1 MRELL
6 RKVSWQDYRELAKDL
21 RGVYAS
27 DAREVWK
34 RHIEKGPFGNFKRDP
49 LRNWKW
55 VILLG

>member
-1 MRELL
+1 MNSKCDEMLL
-6 RKVSWQDYRELAKDL
+6 QHHLKALRLPVFLGEYRK
-21 RGVYAS
+21 
-27 DAREVWK
+27 WK